1 MFLDND
7 VIYVARLSYVGSFP
21 NGPRDEMD
29 PSRESGPTKRP
40 WRGASGS
47 IVEGDRHKARS
58 DEHPDD
64 QASYTTY
71 SQHFSEQG
79 TEDSSPSR
87 LHVTLRSLE

>member
-40 WRGASGS
+40 CRDTSGAT
-47 IVEGDRHKARS
+47 VEGDRLKAQP
-58 DEHPDD
+58 DEHPDA
-64 QASYTTY
+64 QASCT
-71 SQHFSEQG
+71 
-79 TEDSSPSR
+79 SSS
-87 LHVTLRSLE
+87 